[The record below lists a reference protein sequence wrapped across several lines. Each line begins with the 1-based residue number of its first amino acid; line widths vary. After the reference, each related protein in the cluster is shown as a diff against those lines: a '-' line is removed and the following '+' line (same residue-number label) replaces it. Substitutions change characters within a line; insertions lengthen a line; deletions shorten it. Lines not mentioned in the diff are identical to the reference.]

1 VKKIA
6 LYPGSFDPITNGHVD
21 VVYRALKV
29 FDKIVI
35 AVAEDSPKKSLFS
48 VEERVSMLKEVFK
61 SEKKVTICSFK
72 GLLSDFVR
80 ESGITTVIRGLRMVT
95 DFDYEFSLALMNRKQ
110 NPDME
115 TVFFMTNESL
125 QFVSSTMIR
134 QIAMLGGSVK
144 NYVPS
149 VVEKYLIKK
158 FVKKR

>member
-1 VKKIA
+1 MKKIA

-134 QIAMLGGSVK
+134 QIAMLGGSIK

>member
-1 VKKIA
+1 MKKIA
-6 LYPGSFDPITNGHVD
+6 LYPGSFDPVTNGHVD